1 MKLKVLILL
10 FVPFMLVA
18 CRDDDNPRS
27 RPNLV
32 ETSFTLASGELIRDY
47 GEDVLR
53 DKTHSTGYLYGWT
66 IFVHTPMDYLT
77 T

>member
-53 DKTHSTGYLYGWT
+53 DKK
-66 IFVHTPMDYLT
+66 HTLRDICTAGQFSYIRLWII
-77 T
+77 